1 MTYAVTSNGSLLQL
15 PLVSTFDVIIAR
27 GLLELAT
34 DLLVAV
40 ILLAGFGVIGL
51 GTMPDDFAGVCASIA
66 AIWAFGCGCGFIN
79 AVINGYCKSWDKIW
93 VQLTRLLYF
102 CSGIFYVPGMMPDWV
117 RGILAWNPVLHAVDW
132 FRSSFFAEYQP
143 YWLDRTFLLTVAA
156 ITLLLDPRAL
166 FAPQPLRTAMIALER
181 VAKAYRT
188 RTGRKTVL
196 ANANAVFG
204 AGHNFGILG
213 VNGSDK
219 STLIRLLAGSEK
231 PDRGVVRRYARVSFP
246 LGFGGTFHG
255 ALSGRENAAF
265 LARIYGA
272 RTRGVIDYVAAFSE
286 LAEYFDMPVNTY
298 SAGMRA
304 RLAFAACLAIDFDV
318 YLIDEVT
325 EIGDQRFRRKC
336 AEAFRERMARS
347 DIILATHNPQT
358 LRQYCD
364 RGAVL
369 ADGALFMYDDI
380 GAALSRYQRM
390 LQDQH

>member
-1 MTYAVTSNGSLLQL
+1 
-15 PLVSTFDVIIAR
+15 
-27 GLLELAT
+27 
-34 DLLVAV
+34 
-40 ILLAGFGVIGL
+40 
-51 GTMPDDFAGVCASIA
+51 
-66 AIWAFGCGCGFIN
+66 
-79 AVINGYCKSWDKIW
+79 
-93 VQLTRLLYF
+93 
-102 CSGIFYVPGMMPDWV
+102 
-117 RGILAWNPVLHAVDW
+117 
-132 FRSSFFAEYQP
+132 
-143 YWLDRTFLLTVAA
+143 
-156 ITLLLDPRAL
+156 
-166 FAPQPLRTAMIALER
+166 MIALEG
-181 VAKAYRT
+181 VTKAYRT

-196 ANANAVFG
+196 ANANADFG
-204 AGHNFGILG
+204 TGHNFGILG
-213 VNGSDK
+213 VNGAGK

-272 RTRGVIDYVAAFSE
+272 RMRGVIDYVAAFSE

-336 AEAFRERMARS
+336 AEAFRERMVRS
-347 DIILATHNPQT
+347 DIILVTHNPQT

-369 ADGALFMYDDI
+369 ADGALSLYDDI
-380 GAALSRYQRM
+380 GDALSRYHRT
-390 LQDQH
+390 LQEQT